1 MSQVI
6 KKLQTGGSIT
16 IDGIKY
22 DATPEFINAL
32 SSHIGSVAGT
42 DAQTLAGLTN
52 ALQNGENLTY
62 NSASNTITGMNG
74 LWGGISDRQNENRR
88 ANTSR
93 WRKFWDAQ
101 FDTDAHRFRNA
112 LTAIGSFH

>member
-1 MSQVI
+1 MGHKSRVFNYNVMSQVI
-6 KKLQTGGSIT
+6 KKLQAGGSLT

-22 DATPEFINAL
+22 EATPELINAL
-32 SSHIGSVAGT
+32 TSHIGSVAGT

-74 LWGGISDRQNENRR
+74 LWSGISDNQNEKRR
-88 ANTSR
+88 ANTS
-93 WRKFWDAQ
+93 
-101 FDTDAHRFRNA
+101 N
-112 LTAIGSFH
+112 

>member
-6 KKLQTGGSIT
+6 KKLQSGGSIT

-32 SSHIGSVAGT
+32 TDHIGSVAGT

-74 LWGGISDRQNENRR
+74 LWGGITDRQNENRR

-93 WRKFWDAQ
+93 
-101 FDTDAHRFRNA
+101 
-112 LTAIGSFH
+112 

>member
-22 DATPEFINAL
+22 NATPEFINAL
-32 SSHIGSVAGT
+32 TTHIGNVAGT

-74 LWGGISDRQNENRR
+74 L
-88 ANTSR
+88 
-93 WRKFWDAQ
+93 
-101 FDTDAHRFRNA
+101 
-112 LTAIGSFH
+112 